1 MKDQNRQGKAMIWIK
16 ATTEEKMLEHIK
28 VSLTSNMGQI
38 YDTFVEKK
46 Q

>member
-1 MKDQNRQGKAMIWIK
+1 MTRGCYHLEDMKDQRRQG
-16 ATTEEKMLEHIK
+16 KMLEHIK
-28 VSLTSNMGQI
+28 VSSTSNMGHI